1 MTINTNN
8 SIYVAYKCS
17 REKSGLFNENKI
29 ALIIK
34 ELNINALNKL
44 NNILSILLI
53 LLNWYRLNIKT
64 TKIQTALKI
73 TTKNL

>member
-1 MTINTNN
+1 M
-8 SIYVAYKCS
+8 
-17 REKSGLFNENKI
+17 LLNENKK
-29 ALIIK
+29 ALIIN

-64 TKIQTALKI
+64 TKIQTALNI
-73 TTKNL
+73 TIKNL